1 LIFSLVSKFCV
12 PLNEYMQLRMS
23 ALCQDRAN
31 LKQKYENQIQVIVIC
46 LLLKDMNAFGTTANV
61 SIIFLLLFIYAEE

>member
-1 LIFSLVSKFCV
+1 
-12 PLNEYMQLRMS
+12 MS

>member
-1 LIFSLVSKFCV
+1 
-12 PLNEYMQLRMS
+12 MQLRMS

-61 SIIFLLLFIYAEE
+61 SIIFFTIIHLCRRVNKLLKPYLYKSQNSN